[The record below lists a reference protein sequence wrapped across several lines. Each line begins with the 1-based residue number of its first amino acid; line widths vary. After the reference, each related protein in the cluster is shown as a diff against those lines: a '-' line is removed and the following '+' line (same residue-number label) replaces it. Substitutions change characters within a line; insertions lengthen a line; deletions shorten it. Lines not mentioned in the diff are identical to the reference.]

1 MTRILLSC
9 LLLFSIC
16 HSHAQGTACE
26 VANPFCSDS
35 SYYFENISNDDGIPN
50 APSGPNYGCLGSEP
64 NPVWY
69 YMQIGTAGTMQL
81 TVTQTST
88 AGNGIDADFAL
99 WGPFTSL
106 EEGCVQVMSG
116 AVYPIQCSYDGGG
129 APEIIGL
136 GLPGGSGVGAGWGM
150 NPPGGTIPPEG
161 QVGEVYILL
170 LTNWNGSP
178 GNFSFEQTDGTGS
191 ADCGIVCGLSASSSG
206 NTCQGQPVSLFA
218 STTDTVNSFTYYWS
232 GSNGFSATGQNVTD
246 IPQSSGTVTYSVMS
260 VNQIGDTCFATT
272 TNTVFPLY
280 HNVTNQEICLGETY
294 TFFDQVIFQPGT
306 YDSMFTSIN
315 GCDSLITLNLTVNPL
330 PEVTISA
337 SANGICE
344 GDSTVIRNEEPSTFA
359 TYQWYNNDN
368 PIQDATA
375 DAYAATEAGN
385 YFFVGISD
393 KNCTDTSNTVP
404 LQVYPP
410 AVAEITGVSRQDV
423 CFEDTVTISAKAVEN
438 SQYHWSPEKV
448 FRSDASYF
456 YQNATATVTDWK
468 VPVYL
473 MVMNSYGC
481 RAYDTAML
489 TGHPCCDVYTP
500 TAFSPNGDGLNDYFM
515 PKLRPYQ
522 VISSFTIFDRYGKL
536 VYENK
541 NPQKGWDG
549 YMPSGEQAAQDTYMY
564 MIQYTCTDGQTYT
577 DKGDVILVR

>member
-1 MTRILLSC
+1 MKSLFTFWLPC
-9 LLLFSIC
+9 LVGLLFTGQYAA
-16 HSHAQGTACE
+16 AQSDGPCNAS
-26 VANPFCSDS
+26 PFCSDS
-35 SYYFENISNDDGIPN
+35 SYFFANVADGST
-50 APSGPNYGCLGSEP
+50 AVSGPNYGCLGSEP
-64 NPVWY
+64 NAVWY
-69 YMQIGTAGTMQL
+69 FMQIGTAGTMEITMVQ
-81 TVTQTST
+81 TNTGGTQ
-88 AGNGIDADFAL
+88 IDVDFAM

-106 EEGCVQVMSG
+106 ESGCQEIMGGV
-116 AVYPIQCSYDGGG
+116 APLQCSYSASGT
-129 APEIIGL
+129 ETIGL
-136 GLPGGSGVGAGWGM
+136 GTQGGYAGGQST
-150 NPPGGTIPPEG
+150 PPPA
-161 QVGEVYILL
+161 QVGEIYIVV
-170 LTNWNGSP
+170 LTNYSQSP
-178 GNFSFEQTDGTGS
+178 GNISFNQTGGDGS

-206 NTCQGQPVSLFA
+206 NTCQGQPIALSA
-218 STTDTVNSFTYYWS
+218 STTDTINSFTYYWT
-232 GSNGFSATGQNVTD
+232 GSNGFSAIGKNVTD
-246 IPQSSGTVTYSVMS
+246 VPQSSGTVTYTVMS
-260 VNQIGDTCFATT
+260 INQEGDTCFANTT
-272 TNTVFPLY
+272 DTVFPTY
-280 HNVTNQEICLGETY
+280 HNITNQEICLGETY
-294 TFFDQVIFQPGT
+294 TFFDQVVFQPGT

-344 GDSTVIRNEEPSTFA
+344 GDSTVIRNEHPSSFA

-368 PIQDATA
+368 PIQGATA
-375 DAYAATEAGN
+375 DAYAATNPGN

-410 AVAEITGVSRQDV
+410 AVAEIIGASRQDV
-423 CFEDTVTISAKAVEN
+423 CFEDTVSVSAKAVEN

-481 RAYDTAML
+481 RAFDTAML

-522 VISSFTIFDRYGKL
+522 VVSSFTIFDRYGNL
-536 VYENK
+536 VYENT
-541 NPQKGWDG
+541 NPKKGWDG
-549 YMPSGEQAAQDTYMY
+549 YLPSGEQAAQDTYMY

-577 DKGDVILVR
+577 DKGDVTLLR